1 MLAMRETT
9 QNPAIAESMR
19 KYKQAAQE
27 RHNAYLQTLAANISK
42 AICLVYTGSKSAR
55 QKTIERGMRDLQA
68 AELHVTKV
76 YLGKVHM
83 LYVSQVWTSRAKA
96 VWHIKRAKQGLTTFD
111 YESMP
116 LFGFDSIGTQ
126 ATMLE
131 SNAQIAVDW
140 TIGVL
145 LDWYLIGKSKSKID
159 TSKAQELAAEYKQA
173 YIYSSATAAR
183 SSGKRQAIAARQAA
197 GYKTA
202 YQNALNAT
210 QAARR
215 QGIDTYAN
223 LARQRRQAALQAA
236 QEQASAR
243 QAASKARAAT
253 IVRQERQAALDYLA
267 AQAAKRQE

>member
-1 MLAMRETT
+1 
-9 QNPAIAESMR
+9 
-19 KYKQAAQE
+19 
-27 RHNAYLQTLAANISK
+27 
-42 AICLVYTGSKSAR
+42 
-55 QKTIERGMRDLQA
+55 
-68 AELHVTKV
+68 
-76 YLGKVHM
+76 
-83 LYVSQVWTSRAKA
+83 
-96 VWHIKRAKQGLTTFD
+96 
-111 YESMP
+111 MP

-253 IVRQERQAALDYLA
+253 IVRDR
-267 AQAAKRQE
+267 KSVV